1 MKWVYWAILVSFG
14 LGAFLMYLNV
24 IGMLAYVDWPLY
36 DLSVKWAGATIC
48 LVGPALLLA
57 SASLLWL
64 VGLSKVRSADRTILV
79 CSSCGTKAT
88 ASEWER
94 LGGCPRCGSND
105 HE

>member
-1 MKWVYWAILVSFG
+1 MKWIYWAILVCFG
-14 LGAFLMYLNV
+14 LGVFLMCLNV
-24 IGMLAYVDWPLY
+24 VGVLALVDWPLY

-48 LVGPALLLA
+48 LVGPALLLV

-64 VGLSKVRSADRTILV
+64 VGLSRVTSAGRTMLV

-88 ASEWER
+88 ASKWER
-94 LGGCPRCGSND
+94 LGGCPRCGSNE